1 MFNADFLSKEK
12 GEIVLVANHYL
23 FSIEAVDLSIKY
35 NLARVKY
42 GKVHAP
48 PYIKTF
54 RIIYDIRGQEIL
66 VDALE
71 KMETELSEVA
81 IVEFKRD

>member
-35 NLARVKY
+35 NLARVKAKIY
-42 GKVHAP
+42 RP
-48 PYIKTF
+48 PEHVFHLTP
-54 RIIYDIRGQEIL
+54 R
-66 VDALE
+66 
-71 KMETELSEVA
+71 
-81 IVEFKRD
+81 